1 MQEHKGAGKLSPKVG
16 RDVREQEHHRD
27 KAREVTACVC
37 GHHHQHIGM
46 YSEGSDHMNL
56 VIWLQL
62 QSAQY
67 SFYVKTDFREA
78 WVR

>member
-1 MQEHKGAGKLSPKVG
+1 MSALCLDMQEHKGAGKLSPKVG

-37 GHHHQHIGM
+37 GHHHQHTGM

-56 VIWLQL
+56 VI
-62 QSAQY
+62 
-67 SFYVKTDFREA
+67 
-78 WVR
+78 